1 MYRRRRKESDF
12 LLQFINAIFSRL
24 YATSSWHKRRKF
36 WIHRT
41 LIFFFCCAFSI
52 ILWWKHDYLL
62 IILEELLLRLWEM
75 CQFSVFIVDVK
86 REEKV
91 TEEVAFW
98 NPFHSTSILIQ
109 SSCCSF
115 FSCLVSIIRII
126 DYTYPWVMI
135 TNHKEGFLDNIQ
147 FSQMSYRTLKA
158 AY

>member
-1 MYRRRRKESDF
+1 MFSLYFLMRMAEFIRQKMYRRRRKESDF
-12 LLQFINAIFSRL
+12 LLQFINSHDC
-24 YATSSWHKRRKF
+24 TSSWHKRRKF

-41 LIFFFCCAFSI
+41 LIFLFCFAFSI

-62 IILEELLLRLWEM
+62 IILEELLRLWEM

-115 FSCLVSIIRII
+115 LVSIIRII

-135 TNHKEGFLDNIQ
+135 TNHKEGF
-147 FSQMSYRTLKA
+147 SW
-158 AY
+158 